1 MSLLG
6 RNDCFGGGG
15 VEIPSLKKV
24 IFSLFSCMLVIVFTG
39 IALLKYVAPK

>member
-1 MSLLG
+1 MTLLG
-6 RNDCFGGGG
+6 RNDCFGGGE

-24 IFSLFSCMLVIVFTG
+24 IFSLFSCMLVIGFTG